1 MTTLTDGISSIEFSD
16 DLAWTDELSWQ
27 PVEQAVQRTITGA
40 LIVQSATRVAGRP
53 ISLSPADDSSG
64 WVTRAV
70 LDQLRVWAATPGQ
83 ELILTLRGTARDVIW
98 RHQDGAIDATPLIP
112 FADPDADDY
121 YSATLR
127 FMEI

>member
-1 MTTLTDGISSIEFSD
+1 MTTLTDGISSVTFSD

-40 LIVQSATRVAGRP
+40 LIVQSSALVAGRP
-53 ISLSPADDSSG
+53 ITLSPPDDSSG
-64 WVTRAV
+64 WLTRAV
-70 LDQLRVWAATPGQ
+70 VDQLRVWAAAPGL
-83 ELILTLRGTARDVIW
+83 EMTLTLRGTAHDVIW
-98 RHQDGAIDATPLIP
+98 RHQDGALEATPLIP